1 MLRLTWITVIRSQ
14 IARKQSAIALTR
26 FLRAVGLGHNETQK
40 IPLEL
45 RPERGAILPLRK
57 RYDTYANY
65 RPVRLSPEM
74 KQFSPLK
81 NKLLEEGVDFVIV
94 RELVGGLYFGEKSQG
109 VNCDGLRYVCE
120 TLEYDEAQI
129 RRVVVA
135 AFDLASG
142 RRGRLH
148 NIHKSNVL
156 LSSEL
161 WNEVVQDIHQDYPNV
176 EVVHACGCG
185 RNRDVSRSLSI

>member
-1 MLRLTWITVIRSQ
+1 
-14 IARKQSAIALTR
+14 
-26 FLRAVGLGHNETQK
+26 
-40 IPLEL
+40 
-45 RPERGAILPLRK
+45 
-57 RYDTYANY
+57 
-65 RPVRLSPEM
+65 M

-109 VNCDGLRYVCE
+109 VNCEGLRYVRE
-120 TLEYDEAQI
+120 TLEYNEAQI

-142 RRGRLH
+142 RRERLH

-161 WNEVVQDIHQDYPNV
+161 WNEVLREVQQDYPNV
-176 EVVHACGCG
+176 EGNAYASRCGSY
-185 RNRDVSRSLSI
+185 RDVSCSKSI